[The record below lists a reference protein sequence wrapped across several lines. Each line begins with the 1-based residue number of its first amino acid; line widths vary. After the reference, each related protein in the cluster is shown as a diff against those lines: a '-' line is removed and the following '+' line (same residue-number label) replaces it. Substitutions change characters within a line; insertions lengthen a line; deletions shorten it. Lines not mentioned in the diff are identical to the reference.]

1 MALLEHPA
9 TVHAGVEM
17 DDWGGKSGTTMLL
30 CLRDYL
36 TGEVQCHTITSL
48 QAAHKRLSESA
59 LVTQYPGQVLFRD
72 L

>member
-36 TGEVQCHTITSL
+36 TGEVQCHATTSVRYYL
-48 QAAHKRLSESA
+48 TASGTQAVE
-59 LVTQYPGQVLFRD
+59 
-72 L
+72 